1 MPWNQAPW
9 RPFTD
14 RTQRSPPRR
23 TTQIVTGVPSL
34 PSVRRDAIFISS
46 LVHPVIGTPPLPGAY
61 EAPRNAAFS
70 AGSILVPRRD
80 STRVMDKAWPTHG
93 QERRERR
100 FESGRI
106 AGQRSYN
113 LERTTIRTRD
123 PHLGKGARFVQSRL
137 SPFIL
142 QVIVLAAALAA
153 LSEPRRTTAN
163 EAVWGQIWGQPAE
176 MISDRLDHEFPVI
189 EHARNHSL
197 QSPLAAPDPRQA
209 GGIIL
214 GAARIPRPVR
224 RKMAITTTHA
234 QYPKR
239 AKNET
244 TGIRRATAS
253 TIPIHPNHAGNTPVR
268 IDSTEVAA
276 TRAPASTM

>member
-34 PSVRRDAIFISS
+34 PSVRRDAIFSSSGASIPSSSS

-93 QERRERR
+93 QERSERR

-113 LERTTIRTRD
+113 LERTTGFEPAT
-123 PHLGKGARFVQSRL
+123 PTLAKGARFVQSRL

-142 QVIVLAAALAA
+142 QVIV
-153 LSEPRRTTAN
+153 
-163 EAVWGQIWGQPAE
+163 
-176 MISDRLDHEFPVI
+176 
-189 EHARNHSL
+189 
-197 QSPLAAPDPRQA
+197 
-209 GGIIL
+209 
-214 GAARIPRPVR
+214 
-224 RKMAITTTHA
+224 
-234 QYPKR
+234 
-239 AKNET
+239 
-244 TGIRRATAS
+244 
-253 TIPIHPNHAGNTPVR
+253 
-268 IDSTEVAA
+268 
-276 TRAPASTM
+276 